1 MRKLLIAGW
10 LMLPIGAWAY
20 HEGPGQEGV
29 QFDVAETQLA
39 EARAAV
45 AAEDWAA
52 AVEHYEEA
60 LAELPELD
68 TPERRA
74 IERRIRLS
82 RAKAM
87 MNVDKP
93 DLPGAR
99 DEFIAMLEE
108 FEGNDE
114 VSDDLLDETREA
126 YANAQYYYTWLMRV
140 EGYTR
145 EDWEPEIEESRQ
157 TYRLLAERARE
168 RSLEA
173 KADAYLESL
182 EAAVQLARLDLEEL
196 QGLPLPSQ

>member
-1 MRKLLIAGW
+1 MRKFLIAGW

-29 QFDVAETQLA
+29 QLDSAEAELA
-39 EARAAV
+39 DARAAV
-45 AAEDWAA
+45 AENDWAA
-52 AVEHYEEA
+52 AIEHYEKA
-60 LAELPELD
+60 LEELPELD

-74 IERRIRLS
+74 LARRVRLS

-114 VSDDLLDETREA
+114 VSEDMLDETREA

-157 TYRLLAERARE
+157 TYRLLAERARD